1 MWKEMLT
8 NRKGFSLIEIIA
20 VLIIL
25 GILMAVA
32 MPKYFDLQETAKDK
46 TMGAVLAEG
55 IGRLHMHFG
64 EAVIAGS
71 TPGQIVY
78 NDATLGTDAG
88 DFTLSYTS
96 TGGTADITVT
106 ATGRPGT
113 SLPGQTKSRTANRPG
128 TD

>member
-1 MWKEMLT
+1 MCKEMLT

-32 MPKYFDLQETAKDK
+32 IPKYFDLQETAKDK
-46 TMGAVLAEG
+46 TISAVLAEAV
-55 IGRLHMHFG
+55 GRISMHFG
-64 EAVIAGS
+64 EAVIGGS

-88 DFTLSYTS
+88 DFSLSYTS

-106 ATGRPGT
+106 VTGRTGT
-113 SLPGQTKSRTANRPG
+113 SLPGQTKSRTVNRPG

>member
-8 NRKGFSLIEIIA
+8 NQKGFSLIEIIA

-32 MPKYFDLQETAKDK
+32 MPKFFDLQKIAKDK
-46 TMGAVLAEG
+46 TIAAVLAEG
-55 IGRLHMHFG
+55 VGRIHMHFG
-64 EAVIAGS
+64 KEVIGGN
-71 TPGQIVY
+71 TPGQILY
-78 NDATLGTDAG
+78 NNATLGTDAG
-88 DFTLSYTS
+88 DFSLSYTS

-106 ATGRPGT
+106 ATGKPGT
-113 SLPGQTKSRTANRPG
+113 SLPGQTKSRTVKRPG

>member
-1 MWKEMLT
+1 MLT
-8 NRKGFSLIEIIA
+8 NQKGFTLIEIIA

-32 MPKYFDLQETAKDK
+32 IPKYFDLQITAKDK
-46 TMGAVLAEG
+46 TMDAVLAEG
-55 IGRLHMHFG
+55 IGRLHMYFG
-64 EAVIAGS
+64 KEVIGGN

-88 DFTLSYTS
+88 DFTLSYT
-96 TGGTADITVT
+96 GGGAGVTTDIHIL

-113 SLPGQTKSRTANRPG
+113 SLPGQTKSRTVSRPG